1 MRSLFPTKNLSHS
14 ILHTIYHILLADLM
28 LANFYFH
35 VYITHAVT
43 GSFYLAVEFY

>member
-1 MRSLFPTKNLSHS
+1 
-14 ILHTIYHILLADLM
+14 M